1 MASSNKKKKPNRMLR
16 VVLFLLFLTA
26 VLCAVGYSR
35 GMIPDFVLQLF
46 H

>member
-1 MASSNKKKKPNRMLR
+1 MASRKEKKPNRMLR
-16 VVLFLLFLTA
+16 VVLSLLFLAA

-35 GMIPDFVLQLF
+35 GMIPDFVRGLF